1 MDEEARIRRMQQ
13 LKWRLRKIERQP
25 MGSKEFDWVQYYDV
39 TDELGELDAQSPV
52 MRGVLERV
60 LAKRKARREKESM
73 TDHETE
79 LLRKTWGDPADPS
92 GLTIT
97 ARFLEDGSL
106 CFSSL
111 DWGKGMRDFSGKDA
125 LETTLTIQAHSVP
138 AFMLAFMATAFDT
151 KRAFNLERIKKI
163 CRLHDIEF
171 HYADF

>member
-1 MDEEARIRRMQQ
+1 MDEEARIRRREQ
-13 LKWRLRKIERQP
+13 LKWRLRKIKRQP

-73 TDHETE
+73 TGHETE
-79 LLRKTWGDPADPS
+79 LLRKTWGDPDDPS
-92 GLTIT
+92 GLTIA

-106 CFSSL
+106 RFSSL
-111 DWGKGMRDFSGKDA
+111 DWGKGMRDFSGRDA
-125 LETTLTIQAHSVP
+125 LETTLTIPGTSVP
-138 AFMLAFMATAFDT
+138 AFMLAFMAAAFDT

-163 CRLHDIEF
+163 CRNSGIEAQQTQF
-171 HYADF
+171 

>member
-13 LKWRLRKIERQP
+13 LKWRLRKIKRQP

-79 LLRKTWGDPADPS
+79 LLRKTWGAPDDPS

-106 CFSSL
+106 RFSSL

-125 LETTLTIQAHSVP
+125 LETTLTIPAHSVP
-138 AFMLAFMATAFDT
+138 AFTLAFMAAAFDA
-151 KRAFNLERIKKI
+151 RRSFDVGRLKKI
-163 CRLHDIEF
+163 CRVHKIGFE
-171 HYADF
+171 YAGL